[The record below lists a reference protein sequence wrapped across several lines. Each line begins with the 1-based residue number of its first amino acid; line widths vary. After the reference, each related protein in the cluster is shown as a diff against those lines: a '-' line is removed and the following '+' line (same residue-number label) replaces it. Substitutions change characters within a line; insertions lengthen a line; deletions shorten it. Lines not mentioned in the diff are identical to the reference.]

1 MNPVYKWNKKIAA
14 AILGAVCLLALSGC
28 GNEETPQAEPVQPAN
43 QPTEVIVEP
52 TPEAE
57 AVEEEDPN
65 ALEPGQMRSY
75 LSGLPVDEKIG
86 NRRPVAIMLNNL
98 EAAQPMS
105 GVSYADVVYE
115 YVVEGAITRL
125 MGVFENY
132 DDLDKIGSVR
142 SCREY
147 FVYTALE
154 FDAIYMHFGQ
164 AAYAVEL
171 LGKDYVNNLN
181 GLGEAGDT
189 CFYRTSDRQ
198 APHNVYT
205 SAKGIQA
212 GIEKL
217 GYREDHYEGYKGKF
231 KFCDLNKVVTNDGG
245 KPATHIEPKYKI
257 NKPWFDYNEQ
267 TGKYDRYQYDGP
279 QIDDLT
285 GEQISFDNVIIQ
297 YNKWIQLDEKDYLA
311 FDCHSGGLIQY
322 FTKGKMVV
330 GMWQR
335 DINEENFDLSAIRYY
350 DMDGNEIEI
359 NNGKTFICVV
369 QDTEMDNV
377 VIE

>member
-1 MNPVYKWNKKIAA
+1 MNPGYKWNKKIAA